1 MTVNAFII
9 PDHDVHPVWFPAC
22 STGLLPVWRPTDLVS
37 RTVPHY
43 LGLAVLLAGLSMVSP
58 FSIDTFFPSFRAME
72 ADLGVSR
79 WQMQQTLTAY
89 MLPYAVT
96 ALFHGP
102 LSDALGRR
110 PVIIWGM
117 GLYTLGSLACV
128 FAPNFASLLAFR
140 ALQGATAGAGM
151 VVGRAI
157 VRDLYD
163 GPQAQRL
170 MSLVTL
176 IFGVAPAL
184 APVIGGWIHVAL
196 GWRAV
201 FAFLALFGLVMVIA
215 AHIRLPET
223 HPPEQRVPFS
233 LQSLAA
239 GAFRVICDRQFLLL
253 ALAASFNFL
262 GVFCYVGAAP
272 ALILDHWKLSE
283 TQFIWLFL
291 PVIAGF
297 TVGAMLSGRLA
308 GRIPAMRQAGIGFA
322 LIVTTCTLRL
332 LLHGLFAEIPIYVQQ
347 IALLLSG
354 IATQLVFPVLT
365 LRMLDLFPQARGSAA
380 SMQSFVALTL
390 ASLMAGVLVPL
401 AQASL
406 MHLALLSALSVWL
419 GLVFWEIE
427 RRLSGPAV

>member
-1 MTVNAFII
+1 LIVA
-9 PDHDVHPVWFPAC
+9 P
-22 STGLLPVWRPTDLVS
+22 VS
-37 RTVPHY
+37 RPLPPY

-72 ADLGVSR
+72 ADLQVSR

-89 MLPYAVT
+89 MLPYAFT

-110 PVIIWGM
+110 PVIIWGL
-117 GLYTLGSLACV
+117 GFYTLGSLACV
-128 FAPNFASLLAFR
+128 LAPNFVSLLAFR

-157 VRDLYD
+157 VRDLYE

-201 FAFLALFGLVMVIA
+201 FAFLALFGLVLVIVS
-215 AHIRLPET
+215 HLKLPET
-223 HPPEQRVPFS
+223 HAPEHRVPFS
-233 LQSLAA
+233 LRELTTAA
-239 GAFRVICDRQFLLL
+239 YRVISDRQFLLL
-253 ALAASFNFL
+253 ALAASCNFL
-262 GVFCYVGAAP
+262 GAFCYISAAP
-272 ALILDHWKLSE
+272 ALILDHWQLGE

-291 PVIAGF
+291 PIIAGF
-297 TVGAMLSGRLA
+297 TLGAILSGQLA
-308 GRIPAMRQAGIGFA
+308 GRMAPMRQAGFGFA
-322 LIVTTCTLRL
+322 LIAVTCTLRL
-332 LLHGLFAEIPIYVQQ
+332 FLHWQFAEVPIGLQQ
-347 IALLLSG
+347 AALFLSG
-354 IATQLVFPVLT
+354 ISTQLVFPVLT

-380 SMQSFVALTL
+380 SMQSFVSLSA
-390 ASLMAGVLVPL
+390 ASLIAGVFVPL
-401 AQASL
+401 VQASL
-406 MHLALLSALSVWL
+406 LQLALLSALSVWL
-419 GLVFWEIE
+419 GLLLWRVEIWLS
-427 RRLSGPAV
+427 RRAG

>member
-1 MTVNAFII
+1 LIVA
-9 PDHDVHPVWFPAC
+9 P
-22 STGLLPVWRPTDLVS
+22 VS
-37 RTVPHY
+37 RPLPPY

-72 ADLGVSR
+72 ADLQVSR

-89 MLPYAVT
+89 MLPYAFT

-110 PVIIWGM
+110 PVIIWGL
-117 GLYTLGSLACV
+117 GFYTLGSLACV
-128 FAPNFASLLAFR
+128 LAPNFVSLLAFR

-157 VRDLYD
+157 VRDLYE

-201 FAFLALFGLVMVIA
+201 FAFLALFGLVLVIVS
-215 AHIRLPET
+215 HLKLPET
-223 HPPEQRVPFS
+223 HAPENRVPVS
-233 LQSLAA
+233 LRELTTAA
-239 GAFRVICDRQFLLL
+239 YRVISDRQFLLL
-253 ALAASFNFL
+253 ALAASCNFL
-262 GVFCYVGAAP
+262 GAFCYISAAP
-272 ALILDHWKLSE
+272 ALILDHWQLGE

-291 PVIAGF
+291 PIIAGF
-297 TVGAMLSGRLA
+297 TLGAILSGQLA
-308 GRIPAMRQAGIGFA
+308 GRMAPMRQAGFGFA
-322 LIVTTCTLRL
+322 LITVTCTLRL
-332 LLHGLFAEIPIYVQQ
+332 FLHWQFAEVPIWLQQ
-347 IALLLSG
+347 GALFLSG
-354 IATQLVFPVLT
+354 ISTQLVFPVLT

-380 SMQSFVALTL
+380 SMQSFVSLSA
-390 ASLMAGVLVPL
+390 ASLIAGVFVPL
-401 AQASL
+401 VQASL
-406 MHLALLSALSVWL
+406 LQLALLSALSVWL
-419 GLVFWEIE
+419 GVVLWRFEIW
-427 RRLSGPAV
+427 LSRPVG

>member
-1 MTVNAFII
+1 VKDRLAGF
-9 PDHDVHPVWFPAC
+9 
-22 STGLLPVWRPTDLVS
+22 
-37 RTVPHY
+37 
-43 LGLAVLLAGLSMVSP
+43 GLAVLLAGLSMVSP

-79 WQMQQTLTAY
+79 LQMQQTLTAY

-110 PVIIWGM
+110 PVIIWGL
-117 GLYTLGSLACV
+117 GVYTLGSLACV
-128 FAPNFASLLAFR
+128 LAPNFASLLVFR

-157 VRDLYD
+157 VRDLYE
-163 GPQAQRL
+163 GPEAQRL

-184 APVIGGWIHVAL
+184 APVVGGWIHVVL

-201 FAFLALFGLVMVIA
+201 FAFLALFGLTMVIA
-215 AHIRLPET
+215 THTRLPET
-223 HPPEQRVPFS
+223 HAPEHRVPFS
-233 LQSLAA
+233 LRTLAE
-239 GAFRVICDRQFLLL
+239 GAFRIIRDRQFLLL

-262 GVFCYVGAAP
+262 GVFCYIGAAP
-272 ALILDHWKLSE
+272 ALILDHWQLSE

-297 TVGAMLSGRLA
+297 TVGATLSGQLA
-308 GRIPAMRQAGIGFA
+308 GRMPPMRQAGFGFA
-322 LIVTTCTLRL
+322 LIVITCTLRL
-332 LLHGLFAEIPIYVQQ
+332 LLHWQFAEVPIWLQQ
-347 IALLLSG
+347 AALFLSG

-365 LRMLDLFPQARGSAA
+365 LRMLDLFPKARGSAA
-380 SMQSFVALTL
+380 SMQSFV
-390 ASLMAGVLVPL
+390 SLSVAGITVGVLVPL
-401 AQASL
+401 VQASL
-406 MHLALLSALSVWL
+406 AHLALLSALSVWL
-419 GLVFWEIE
+419 GFSLWRLE
-427 RRLSGPAV
+427 RRLSMRVG

>member
-1 MTVNAFII
+1 
-9 PDHDVHPVWFPAC
+9 
-22 STGLLPVWRPTDLVS
+22 
-37 RTVPHY
+37 VPRNTPQY
-43 LGLAVLLAGLSMVSP
+43 LGLAVLLAGLSMISP

-96 ALFHGP
+96 ALFYGP
-102 LSDALGRR
+102 LSDAVGRR
-110 PVIIWGM
+110 PVIIWSIGF
-117 GLYTLGSLACV
+117 YTLGSLACV
-128 FAPNFASLLAFR
+128 LAPNFISLLAFR
-140 ALQGATAGAGM
+140 AVQGMTAGAGM

-157 VRDLYD
+157 VRDLYE

-201 FAFLALFGLVMVIA
+201 FAFLALFGLVMVVA
-215 AHIRLPET
+215 SHIRLPET
-223 HPPEQRVPFS
+223 HAPEHRVPFS
-233 LQSLAA
+233 L
-239 GAFRVICDRQFLLL
+239 RVLVLSTFGVIRDRQFLLL

-262 GVFCYVGAAP
+262 GVFCYVGASP
-272 ALILDHWKLSE
+272 ALILDHWQLGE

-297 TVGAMLSGRLA
+297 TVGATLSGRLA
-308 GRIPAMRQAGIGFA
+308 GRVPPMRQAGFGFA
-322 LIVTTCTLRL
+322 LIVATCTLRL
-332 LLHGLFAEIPIYVQQ
+332 LLHWQFAEVPIWLQQ
-347 IALLLSG
+347 GALLLSG

-365 LRMLDLFPQARGSAA
+365 LRMLDLFPRARGAAA
-380 SMQSFVALTL
+380 SMQSFISLSV
-390 ASLMAGVLVPL
+390 ASLTVGVLVPL
-401 AQASL
+401 VQSSL
-406 MHLALLSALSVWL
+406 MDLALLSALSVWL
-419 GLVFWEIE
+419 GVLLWRFEIWLS
-427 RRLSGPAV
+427 RRAG

>member
-1 MTVNAFII
+1 M
-9 PDHDVHPVWFPAC
+9 
-22 STGLLPVWRPTDLVS
+22 
-37 RTVPHY
+37 
-43 LGLAVLLAGLSMVSP
+43 LLAGLSMVSP

-72 ADLGVSR
+72 ADLNVSR

-110 PVIIWGM
+110 PVIIWGLS
-117 GLYTLGSLACV
+117 LYTLGSLACV
-128 FAPNFASLLAFR
+128 LAPNFGSLLAFR
-140 ALQGATAGAGM
+140 AVQGATAGAGM

-215 AHIRLPET
+215 SHIRLPET
-223 HPPEQRVPFS
+223 HAPEHRVPFS
-233 LQSLAA
+233 LRTLAA
-239 GAFRVICDRQFLLL
+239 AAYRVICDRQFLLL

-272 ALILDHWKLSE
+272 SLILDHWKLGE

-291 PVIAGF
+291 PIIAGF
-297 TVGAMLSGRLA
+297 TLGATLSGRLA
-308 GRIPAMRQAGIGFA
+308 GRIPPMRQAGFGFA

-332 LLHGLFAEIPIYVQQ
+332 LLHWQFGALPIWLQQ
-347 IALLLSG
+347 IALFLSG

-380 SMQSFVALTL
+380 SMQSFVSLAV
-390 ASLMAGVLVPL
+390 ASLTVGVLVPL
-401 AQASL
+401 VQASL
-406 MHLALLSALSVWL
+406 MHLALLSAFSVWL
-419 GLVFWEIE
+419 GLALWRVEC
-427 RRLSGPAV
+427 RLSGQGV

>member
-1 MTVNAFII
+1 MSAI
-9 PDHDVHPVWFPAC
+9 A
-22 STGLLPVWRPTDLVS
+22 VS
-37 RTVPHY
+37 RAAPTY

-72 ADLGVSR
+72 AELQVSR

-110 PVIIWGM
+110 PVIIWGL
-117 GLYTLGSLACV
+117 GFYTLGSLACV
-128 FAPNFASLLAFR
+128 LAPNFISLLAFR

-157 VRDLYD
+157 VRDLYE

-184 APVIGGWIHVAL
+184 APVIGGWIHVVL

-201 FAFLALFGLVMVIA
+201 FAFLALFGLVLVIA
-215 AHIRLPET
+215 SHLRLPET
-223 HPPEQRVPFS
+223 HAAERRMPFS
-233 LQSLAA
+233 LRELTMAA
-239 GAFRVICDRQFLLL
+239 YRVIRDRQFVLL
-253 ALAASFNFL
+253 ALAASCNFL
-262 GVFCYVGAAP
+262 GAFCYVGAAP
-272 ALILDHWKLSE
+272 ALILDHWQLGE

-291 PVIAGF
+291 PIIAGF
-297 TVGAMLSGRLA
+297 TLGAILSGQLA
-308 GRIPAMRQAGIGFA
+308 GRVPPMRQAGFGFA
-322 LIVTTCTLRL
+322 LIAVTVTLRL
-332 LLHGLFAEIPIYVQQ
+332 FLHWQLAELPIWLQQAALF
-347 IALLLSG
+347 LSG

-380 SMQSFVALTL
+380 SMQSFVSLSV
-390 ASLMAGVLVPL
+390 ASLATGVFVPL
-401 AQASL
+401 VQASL
-406 MHLALLSALSVWL
+406 LQLALLSASSVWL
-419 GLVFWEIE
+419 GVLLWRLEIW
-427 RRLSGPAV
+427 LSKRTK

>member
-1 MTVNAFII
+1 
-9 PDHDVHPVWFPAC
+9 
-22 STGLLPVWRPTDLVS
+22 VS
-37 RTVPHY
+37 RTAPGY

-72 ADLGVSR
+72 AELQVSR

-110 PVIIWGM
+110 PVIIWGL
-117 GLYTLGSLACV
+117 GFYTLGSLACV
-128 FAPNFASLLAFR
+128 LAPNFVSLLAFR

-157 VRDLYD
+157 VRDLYE

-201 FAFLALFGLVMVIA
+201 FAFLALFGLVLVVVS
-215 AHIRLPET
+215 HVRLPET
-223 HPPEQRVPFS
+223 HAPEHRVPFALRELS
-233 LQSLAA
+233 TAA
-239 GAFRVICDRQFLLL
+239 YRVIRNRQFLLL
-253 ALAASFNFL
+253 ALAASLNFL
-262 GVFCYVGAAP
+262 GAFCYISAAP
-272 ALILDHWKLSE
+272 ALILDHWQLGE
-283 TQFIWLFL
+283 TQFFWLFF

-297 TVGAMLSGRLA
+297 TLGAILSGRLA
-308 GRIPAMRQAGIGFA
+308 GRIPPMRQAGMGFA
-322 LIVTTCTLRL
+322 LIVVTCTLRF
-332 LLHGLFAEIPIYVQQ
+332 LLHWQFDPVPIVVQQ
-347 IALLLSG
+347 FALFLSG
-354 IATQLVFPVLT
+354 ISTQLVFPVLT
-365 LRMLDLFPQARGSAA
+365 LRMLDIFPQARGSAA
-380 SMQSFVALTL
+380 SMQSFVSLSL
-390 ASLMAGVLVPL
+390 ASLVAGVFVPMV
-401 AQASL
+401 QASL
-406 MHLALLSALSVWL
+406 TQLAFVSALSVWL
-419 GLVFWEIE
+419 GLVLWRIEI
-427 RRLSGPAV
+427 RLSARMA

>member
-1 MTVNAFII
+1 VKDRLAGF
-9 PDHDVHPVWFPAC
+9 
-22 STGLLPVWRPTDLVS
+22 
-37 RTVPHY
+37 
-43 LGLAVLLAGLSMVSP
+43 GLAVLLAGLSMVSP

-79 WQMQQTLTAY
+79 LQMQQTLTAY

-110 PVIIWGM
+110 PVIIWGL
-117 GLYTLGSLACV
+117 GVYTLGSLACV
-128 FAPNFASLLAFR
+128 LAPNFASLLVFR

-157 VRDLYD
+157 VRDLYE
-163 GPQAQRL
+163 GPEAQRL

-184 APVIGGWIHVAL
+184 APVVGGWIHVVL

-201 FAFLALFGLVMVIA
+201 FAFLALFGLTMVIA
-215 AHIRLPET
+215 THTRLPET
-223 HPPEQRVPFS
+223 HAPEHRVPFS
-233 LQSLAA
+233 LRTLAE
-239 GAFRVICDRQFLLL
+239 GAFRIIRDRQFLLL

-262 GVFCYVGAAP
+262 GVFCYIGAAP
-272 ALILDHWKLSE
+272 ALILDHWRLSE

-297 TVGAMLSGRLA
+297 TVGATLSGQLA
-308 GRIPAMRQAGIGFA
+308 GRMPPMRQAGFGFA
-322 LIVTTCTLRL
+322 LIVITCTLRL
-332 LLHGLFAEIPIYVQQ
+332 LLHWQFAEVPIWLQQ
-347 IALLLSG
+347 AALFLSG

-365 LRMLDLFPQARGSAA
+365 LRMLDLFPKARGSAA
-380 SMQSFVALTL
+380 SMQSFV
-390 ASLMAGVLVPL
+390 SLSVAGITVGVLVPL
-401 AQASL
+401 VQASL
-406 MHLALLSALSVWL
+406 AHLALLSALSVWL
-419 GLVFWEIE
+419 GLALWRLE
-427 RRLSGPAV
+427 RRLSMRVG

>member
-1 MTVNAFII
+1 
-9 PDHDVHPVWFPAC
+9 
-22 STGLLPVWRPTDLVS
+22 
-37 RTVPHY
+37 
-43 LGLAVLLAGLSMVSP
+43 MVSP

-72 ADLGVSR
+72 ADLDVSR

-89 MLPYAVT
+89 MLPYAIT

-110 PVIIWGM
+110 PVIIWGI
-117 GLYTLGSLACV
+117 GFYTLGSLACV
-128 FAPNFASLLAFR
+128 LTPNFTSLLLFR

-157 VRDLYD
+157 VRDLYE

-176 IFGVAPAL
+176 IFGIAPAL

-201 FAFLALFGLVMVIA
+201 FAFLALFGLTLVI
-215 AHIRLPET
+215 ISYRKLPET
-223 HPPEQRVPFS
+223 HAVEHRVPFS
-233 LQSLAA
+233 LQTLARTS
-239 GAFRVICDRQFLLL
+239 FRVISDRQFLLL

-262 GVFCYVGAAP
+262 GVFCYIGAAP
-272 ALILDHWKLSE
+272 SLILDHWQLSE

-297 TVGAMLSGRLA
+297 TLGATLSGRLA
-308 GRIPAMRQAGIGFA
+308 GRMPPMRQAGFGFV
-322 LIVTTCTLRL
+322 LIVVTSTLRV
-332 LLHGLFAEIPIYVQQ
+332 LLHWQLDTVPILVQQ
-347 IALLLSG
+347 IALFLSG
-354 IATQLVFPVLT
+354 VATQLVFPVLT

-380 SMQSFVALTL
+380 SMQSFVSLSV
-390 ASLMAGVLVPL
+390 ASLTVGMLVPL
-401 AQASL
+401 VQASL
-406 MHLALLSALSVWL
+406 IHLALLSALSVWL
-419 GLVFWEIE
+419 GMLLWRIACRTTTVA
-427 RRLSGPAV
+427 G

>member
-1 MTVNAFII
+1 MKDRLAGF
-9 PDHDVHPVWFPAC
+9 
-22 STGLLPVWRPTDLVS
+22 
-37 RTVPHY
+37 
-43 LGLAVLLAGLSMVSP
+43 GLAVLLAGLSMVSP

-79 WQMQQTLTAY
+79 LQMQQTLTAY

-110 PVIIWGM
+110 PVIIWGL
-117 GLYTLGSLACV
+117 GFYTLGSLACV
-128 FAPNFASLLAFR
+128 LAPNFASLLVFR

-157 VRDLYD
+157 VRDLYE
-163 GPQAQRL
+163 GAEAQRL

-184 APVIGGWIHVAL
+184 APVVGGWIHVVM

-201 FAFLALFGLVMVIA
+201 FAFLALFGLTMVIA
-215 AHIRLPET
+215 THIRLPET
-223 HPPEQRVPFS
+223 HPPEHRVPFS
-233 LQSLAA
+233 LRTLAA
-239 GAFRVICDRQFLLL
+239 GAYRVIRDRQFLLL

-262 GVFCYVGAAP
+262 GVFCYIGAAP
-272 ALILDHWKLSE
+272 ALILDHWQLGE

-297 TVGAMLSGRLA
+297 TLGATLSGQLA
-308 GRIPAMRQAGIGFA
+308 GRMPPMRQAGFGFA
-322 LIVTTCTLRL
+322 LIVVTCTVRL
-332 LLHGLFAEIPIYVQQ
+332 LLHWQFASVPIYLQQ
-347 IALLLSG
+347 IALFLSG

-365 LRMLDLFPQARGSAA
+365 LRMLDLFPKARGSAA
-380 SMQSFVALTL
+380 SMQSFVSLSV
-390 ASLMAGVLVPL
+390 ASLTVGVLVPL
-401 AQASL
+401 VQASL
-406 MHLALLSALSVWL
+406 AHLALLSALSVWL
-419 GLVFWEIE
+419 GFALWRLE
-427 RRLSGPAV
+427 RRLSMRVG

>member
-1 MTVNAFII
+1 
-9 PDHDVHPVWFPAC
+9 
-22 STGLLPVWRPTDLVS
+22 
-37 RTVPHY
+37 
-43 LGLAVLLAGLSMVSP
+43 VLLAGLSMVSP

-72 ADLGVSR
+72 AELQVSR

-110 PVIIWGM
+110 PVIIWGL
-117 GLYTLGSLACV
+117 GFYTLGSLACV
-128 FAPNFASLLAFR
+128 LAPNFISLLAFR

-157 VRDLYD
+157 VRDLYE

-184 APVIGGWIHVAL
+184 APVIGGWIHVVL

-201 FAFLALFGLVMVIA
+201 FAFLALFGLVLVIA
-215 AHIRLPET
+215 SHLRLPET
-223 HPPEQRVPFS
+223 HAAERRMPFS
-233 LQSLAA
+233 LRELTMAA
-239 GAFRVICDRQFLLL
+239 YRVIRDRQFVLL
-253 ALAASFNFL
+253 ALAASCNFL
-262 GVFCYVGAAP
+262 GAFCYVGAAP
-272 ALILDHWKLSE
+272 ALILDHWQLGE

-291 PVIAGF
+291 PIIAGF
-297 TVGAMLSGRLA
+297 TLGAILSGQLA
-308 GRIPAMRQAGIGFA
+308 GRVPPMRQAGFGFA
-322 LIVTTCTLRL
+322 LIAVTVTLRL
-332 LLHGLFAEIPIYVQQ
+332 FLHWQLAELPIWLQQAALF
-347 IALLLSG
+347 LSG

-380 SMQSFVALTL
+380 SMQSFVSLSV
-390 ASLMAGVLVPL
+390 ASLATGVFVPL
-401 AQASL
+401 VQASL
-406 MHLALLSALSVWL
+406 LQLALLSASSVWL
-419 GLVFWEIE
+419 GVLLWRLEIW
-427 RRLSGPAV
+427 LSKRTK

>member
-1 MTVNAFII
+1 MTRA
-9 PDHDVHPVWFPAC
+9 
-22 STGLLPVWRPTDLVS
+22 
-37 RTVPHY
+37 VPQY

-96 ALFHGP
+96 ALLYGP

-110 PVIIWGM
+110 PVIIWGL
-117 GLYTLGSLACV
+117 GFYTLGSLACV
-128 FAPNFASLLAFR
+128 LAPNFTSLLVFR

-157 VRDLYD
+157 VRDLYE

-184 APVIGGWIHVAL
+184 APVVGGWIHVAL

-201 FAFLALFGLVMVIA
+201 FAFLALFGLTLVIVS
-215 AHIRLPET
+215 HIRLPET
-223 HPPEQRVPFS
+223 HAPEHRVPFS
-233 LQSLAA
+233 MRTLAG
-239 GAFRVICDRQFLLL
+239 GAFRVIRDRQFLLL

-262 GVFCYVGAAP
+262 GVFCYVGASP
-272 ALILDHWKLSE
+272 ALILDHWQLSE

-297 TVGAMLSGRLA
+297 TVGATLSGRLA
-308 GRIPAMRQAGIGFA
+308 GRMPPMRQAGFGFA
-322 LIVTTCTLRL
+322 LIVVTCTLRL
-332 LLHGLFAEIPIYVQQ
+332 LLHWQYGDLPIWLQQ
-347 IALLLSG
+347 IALFLSG

-365 LRMLDLFPQARGSAA
+365 LRMLDLFPRARGAAA
-380 SMQSFVALTL
+380 SMQSFISLSV
-390 ASLMAGVLVPL
+390 ASLTVGVLVPL
-401 AQASL
+401 VQASL

-419 GLVFWEIE
+419 GLALWRVEG
-427 RRLSGPAV
+427 RLSGRAG

>member
-1 MTVNAFII
+1 MKDRLAGF
-9 PDHDVHPVWFPAC
+9 
-22 STGLLPVWRPTDLVS
+22 
-37 RTVPHY
+37 
-43 LGLAVLLAGLSMVSP
+43 GLAVLLAGLSMVSP

-79 WQMQQTLTAY
+79 LQMQQTLTAY

-110 PVIIWGM
+110 PVIIWGL
-117 GLYTLGSLACV
+117 GVYTLGSLACV
-128 FAPNFASLLAFR
+128 LAPNFASLLVFR

-157 VRDLYD
+157 VRDLYE
-163 GPQAQRL
+163 GPEAQRL

-184 APVIGGWIHVAL
+184 APVVGGWIHVVL

-201 FAFLALFGLVMVIA
+201 FAFLALFGLTMVIA
-215 AHIRLPET
+215 THTRLPET
-223 HPPEQRVPFS
+223 HAPEHRVPFS
-233 LQSLAA
+233 LRTLAE
-239 GAFRVICDRQFLLL
+239 GAFRIIRDRQFLLL

-262 GVFCYVGAAP
+262 GVFCYIGAAP
-272 ALILDHWKLSE
+272 ALILDHWRLSE

-297 TVGAMLSGRLA
+297 TVGATLSGQLA
-308 GRIPAMRQAGIGFA
+308 GRMPPMRQAGFGFA
-322 LIVTTCTLRL
+322 LIVITCTLRL
-332 LLHGLFAEIPIYVQQ
+332 LLHWQFAEVPIWLQQ
-347 IALLLSG
+347 AALFLSG

-365 LRMLDLFPQARGSAA
+365 LRMLDLFPKARGSAA
-380 SMQSFVALTL
+380 SMQSFV
-390 ASLMAGVLVPL
+390 SLSVAGITVGVLVPL
-401 AQASL
+401 VQASL
-406 MHLALLSALSVWL
+406 AHLALLSALSVWL
-419 GLVFWEIE
+419 GLALWRLE
-427 RRLSGPAV
+427 RRLSMRVG

>member
-1 MTVNAFII
+1 MKDRLAGF
-9 PDHDVHPVWFPAC
+9 
-22 STGLLPVWRPTDLVS
+22 
-37 RTVPHY
+37 
-43 LGLAVLLAGLSMVSP
+43 GLAVLLAGLSMVSP

-79 WQMQQTLTAY
+79 LQMQQTLTAY

-110 PVIIWGM
+110 PVIIWGL
-117 GLYTLGSLACV
+117 GVYTLGSLACV
-128 FAPNFASLLAFR
+128 LAPNFASLLVFR

-157 VRDLYD
+157 VRDLYE
-163 GPQAQRL
+163 GPEAQRL

-184 APVIGGWIHVAL
+184 APVVGGWIHVVL

-201 FAFLALFGLVMVIA
+201 FAFLALFGLTMVIA
-215 AHIRLPET
+215 THTRLPET
-223 HPPEQRVPFS
+223 HAPEHRVPFS
-233 LQSLAA
+233 LRTLAE
-239 GAFRVICDRQFLLL
+239 GAFRIIRDRQFLLL

-262 GVFCYVGAAP
+262 GVFCYIGAAP
-272 ALILDHWKLSE
+272 ALILDHWQLSE

-297 TVGAMLSGRLA
+297 TVGATLSGQLA
-308 GRIPAMRQAGIGFA
+308 GRMPPMRQAGFGFA
-322 LIVTTCTLRL
+322 LIVITCTLRL
-332 LLHGLFAEIPIYVQQ
+332 LLHWQFAEVPIWLQQ
-347 IALLLSG
+347 AALFLSG

-365 LRMLDLFPQARGSAA
+365 LRMLDLFPKARGSAA
-380 SMQSFVALTL
+380 SMQSFV
-390 ASLMAGVLVPL
+390 SLSVAGITVGVLVPL
-401 AQASL
+401 VQASL
-406 MHLALLSALSVWL
+406 AHLALLSALSVWL
-419 GLVFWEIE
+419 GFSLWRLE
-427 RRLSGPAV
+427 RRLSMRVG

>member
-1 MTVNAFII
+1 M
-9 PDHDVHPVWFPAC
+9 
-22 STGLLPVWRPTDLVS
+22 
-37 RTVPHY
+37 
-43 LGLAVLLAGLSMVSP
+43 LLAGLSMVSP

-72 ADLGVSR
+72 ADLQVSR

-89 MLPYAVT
+89 MLPYAFT

-110 PVIIWGM
+110 PVIIWGL
-117 GLYTLGSLACV
+117 GFYTLGSLACV
-128 FAPNFASLLAFR
+128 LAPNFVSLLAFR

-157 VRDLYD
+157 VRDLYE

-201 FAFLALFGLVMVIA
+201 FAFLALFGLVLVIA
-215 AHIRLPET
+215 SHLRLPET
-223 HPPEQRVPFS
+223 HAPEHRVPFS
-233 LQSLAA
+233 LRELTTAA
-239 GAFRVICDRQFLLL
+239 YRVIRDRQFLLL
-253 ALAASFNFL
+253 ALASSCNFL
-262 GVFCYVGAAP
+262 GAFCYVSAAP
-272 ALILDHWKLSE
+272 ALILDHWQLGE

-291 PVIAGF
+291 PIIAGF
-297 TVGAMLSGRLA
+297 TLGAILSGQLA
-308 GRIPAMRQAGIGFA
+308 GRMAPMRQAGFGFV
-322 LIVTTCTLRL
+322 LIVVTCTLRL
-332 LLHGLFAEIPIYVQQ
+332 FLHWQFSEVPIWLQQGALF
-347 IALLLSG
+347 LSG

-380 SMQSFVALTL
+380 SMQSFVSLSA
-390 ASLMAGVLVPL
+390 ASLTAGIFVPL
-401 AQASL
+401 VQGSL
-406 MHLALLSALSVWL
+406 LQLALLSALSVWL
-419 GLVFWEIE
+419 GVVLWRVEIW
-427 RRLSGPAV
+427 LSGRAG

>member
-1 MTVNAFII
+1 M
-9 PDHDVHPVWFPAC
+9 
-22 STGLLPVWRPTDLVS
+22 S
-37 RTVPHY
+37 RTAPQY

-72 ADLGVSR
+72 ADLHVSR

-96 ALFHGP
+96 ALLHGP

-110 PVIIWGM
+110 PVIIWG
-117 GLYTLGSLACV
+117 LSFYTLGSLACV
-128 FAPNFASLLAFR
+128 LAPNFISLLAFR

-157 VRDLYD
+157 VRDLYE

-184 APVIGGWIHVAL
+184 APVIGGWIHVVL

-201 FAFLALFGLVMVIA
+201 FAFLALFGLVLVITS
-215 AHIRLPET
+215 HLRLPET
-223 HPPEQRVPFS
+223 HLPAQRVPFS
-233 LQSLAA
+233 LRALATVS
-239 GAFRVICDRQFLLL
+239 FRVICDRQFVLL

-262 GVFCYVGAAP
+262 GVFCYIGAAP
-272 ALILDHWKLSE
+272 ALILDHWQLGE

-291 PVIAGF
+291 PVITGF
-297 TVGAMLSGRLA
+297 TLGAILSGRLA
-308 GRIPAMRQAGIGFA
+308 GRIPPMRQAGYGFA
-322 LIVTTCTLRL
+322 LIVVTCTLRL
-332 LLHGLFAEIPIYVQQ
+332 ILHWRFDPVPVHLQQVALF
-347 IALLLSG
+347 LSG

-365 LRMLDLFPQARGSAA
+365 LRMLDLFPRARGSAA
-380 SMQSFVALTL
+380 SMQSFISLSV
-390 ASLMAGVLVPL
+390 ASLAVGVLVPFV
-401 AQASL
+401 QASL
-406 MHLALLSALSVWL
+406 LKLALLSALSVWL
-419 GLVFWEIE
+419 GLVLWRVES
-427 RRLSGPAV
+427 RLSARQRV

>member
-1 MTVNAFII
+1 M
-9 PDHDVHPVWFPAC
+9 
-22 STGLLPVWRPTDLVS
+22 
-37 RTVPHY
+37 
-43 LGLAVLLAGLSMVSP
+43 LLAGLSMVSP

-72 ADLGVSR
+72 AELQVSR

-110 PVIIWGM
+110 PVIIWGL
-117 GLYTLGSLACV
+117 GFYTLGSLACV
-128 FAPNFASLLAFR
+128 LAPNFISLLAFR

-157 VRDLYD
+157 VRDLYE

-184 APVIGGWIHVAL
+184 APVIGGWIHVVL

-201 FAFLALFGLVMVIA
+201 FAFLALFGLVLVIA
-215 AHIRLPET
+215 SHLRLPET
-223 HPPEQRVPFS
+223 HAAERRMPFS
-233 LQSLAA
+233 LRELTMAA
-239 GAFRVICDRQFLLL
+239 YRVIRDRQFVLL
-253 ALAASFNFL
+253 ALAASCNFL
-262 GVFCYVGAAP
+262 GAFCYVGAAP
-272 ALILDHWKLSE
+272 ALILDHWQLGE

-291 PVIAGF
+291 PIIAGF
-297 TVGAMLSGRLA
+297 TLGAILSGQLA
-308 GRIPAMRQAGIGFA
+308 GRVPPMRQAGFGFA
-322 LIVTTCTLRL
+322 LIAVTVTLRL
-332 LLHGLFAEIPIYVQQ
+332 FLHWQLAELPIWLQQAALF
-347 IALLLSG
+347 LSG

-380 SMQSFVALTL
+380 SMQSFVSLSV
-390 ASLMAGVLVPL
+390 ASLATGVFVPL
-401 AQASL
+401 VQASL
-406 MHLALLSALSVWL
+406 LQLALLSASSVWL
-419 GLVFWEIE
+419 GVLLWRLEIW
-427 RRLSGPAV
+427 LSKRTK

>member
-1 MTVNAFII
+1 
-9 PDHDVHPVWFPAC
+9 
-22 STGLLPVWRPTDLVS
+22 
-37 RTVPHY
+37 VPRNTPQY
-43 LGLAVLLAGLSMVSP
+43 LGLAVLLAGLSMISP

-96 ALFHGP
+96 ALFYGP
-102 LSDALGRR
+102 LSDAVGRR
-110 PVIIWGM
+110 PVIIWSIGF
-117 GLYTLGSLACV
+117 YTLASLACV
-128 FAPNFASLLAFR
+128 LAPNFISLLAFR
-140 ALQGATAGAGM
+140 AVQGMTAGAGM

-157 VRDLYD
+157 VRDLYE

-184 APVIGGWIHVAL
+184 APVVGGWIHVAL

-215 AHIRLPET
+215 SHIRLPET
-223 HPPEQRVPFS
+223 HAPEHRIPFS
-233 LQSLAA
+233 LQTLAVV
-239 GAFRVICDRQFLLL
+239 AFRVFCDRQFLLL

-262 GVFCYVGAAP
+262 GVFCYVGASP
-272 ALILDHWKLSE
+272 ALILDHWQLGE

-297 TVGAMLSGRLA
+297 TVGATLSGRLA
-308 GRIPAMRQAGIGFA
+308 GRVPPVRQAGFGFA
-322 LIVTTCTLRL
+322 LIVATCTLRL
-332 LLHGLFAEIPIYVQQ
+332 LLHWQFAEVPIWLQQ
-347 IALLLSG
+347 GALFLSG

-365 LRMLDLFPQARGSAA
+365 LRMLDLFPQARGSTA
-380 SMQSFVALTL
+380 SMQSFISLSV
-390 ASLMAGVLVPL
+390 ASLTVGVLVPL
-401 AQASL
+401 VQSSL
-406 MHLALLSALSVWL
+406 MDLALLSAFSVWL
-419 GLVFWEIE
+419 GVLLWRVEIW
-427 RRLSGPAV
+427 LSGRAG

>member
-1 MTVNAFII
+1 
-9 PDHDVHPVWFPAC
+9 
-22 STGLLPVWRPTDLVS
+22 
-37 RTVPHY
+37 
-43 LGLAVLLAGLSMVSP
+43 MVSP

-110 PVIIWGM
+110 PVIIWGL
-117 GLYTLGSLACV
+117 GFYTLGSLACML
-128 FAPNFASLLAFR
+128 APNFASLLVFR

-157 VRDLYD
+157 VRDLYE

-184 APVIGGWIHVAL
+184 APVVGGWIHVAL

-201 FAFLALFGLVMVIA
+201 FGFLALFGLTMVIA
-215 AHIRLPET
+215 SHIRLPET
-223 HPPEQRVPFS
+223 HAPEHRVPFS
-233 LQSLAA
+233 VRTLSV

-272 ALILDHWKLSE
+272 ALILDHWRLSE

-297 TVGAMLSGRLA
+297 TLGATLSGRLA
-308 GRIPAMRQAGIGFA
+308 GRIPPMRQAGFGFA
-322 LIVTTCTLRL
+322 LIVVTCTLRL
-332 LLHGLFAEIPIYVQQ
+332 LLHWQYGSVPIYLQQ

-354 IATQLVFPVLT
+354 MATQLVFPVLT
-365 LRMLDLFPQARGSAA
+365 LRMLDLFPKARGSAA
-380 SMQSFVALTL
+380 SMQSFVSLSV
-390 ASLMAGVLVPL
+390 ASLTVGVLVPL
-401 AQASL
+401 VQASL

-419 GLVFWEIE
+419 GLAFWRLEGWLSS
-427 RRLSGPAV
+427 RRAT

>member
-1 MTVNAFII
+1 M
-9 PDHDVHPVWFPAC
+9 P
-22 STGLLPVWRPTDLVS
+22 
-37 RTVPHY
+37 RTVPQY
-43 LGLAVLLAGLSMVSP
+43 LELAVLLAALAMVSP
-58 FSIDTFFPSFRAME
+58 FSIDTFFPSFRAIE
-72 ADLGVSR
+72 ADLDVSR

-110 PVIIWGM
+110 PVIIWG
-117 GLYTLGSLACV
+117 LSFYTLGSLACV
-128 FAPNFASLLAFR
+128 LTPNFNSLLVFR

-157 VRDLYD
+157 VRDLYE

-184 APVIGGWIHVAL
+184 APVVGGWIHVVL

-201 FAFLALFGLVMVIA
+201 FAFLALFGLTLVIA
-215 AHIRLPET
+215 SHIRLPET
-223 HPPEQRVPFS
+223 HAPERRVPFS
-233 LQSLAA
+233 LPELAA
-239 GAFRVICDRQFLLL
+239 TSFRVIRDRQFLLL
-253 ALAASFNFL
+253 ALAASCNFL

-272 ALILDHWKLSE
+272 ALILDHWQLSE

-297 TVGAMLSGRLA
+297 TLGAMLSGRLA
-308 GRIPAMRQAGIGFA
+308 GRMPPMRQAGFGFA
-322 LIVTTCTLRL
+322 LMVVTCTLRL
-332 LLHGLFAEIPIYVQQ
+332 LLHWQFDAVPIFLQQSALF
-347 IALLLSG
+347 LSG
-354 IATQLVFPVLT
+354 ISTQLVFPVLT

-380 SMQSFVALTL
+380 SMQSFVALSA

-401 AQASL
+401 LQASL
-406 MHLALLSALSVWL
+406 MHLALLSAFSVWL
-419 GLVFWEIE
+419 GLALWRIE
-427 RRLSGPAV
+427 QRYEQRYRCAVP

>member
-1 MTVNAFII
+1 
-9 PDHDVHPVWFPAC
+9 
-22 STGLLPVWRPTDLVS
+22 VS
-37 RTVPHY
+37 RTVPQY

-72 ADLGVSR
+72 ADLNVSR

-110 PVIIWGM
+110 PVIIWGL

-128 FAPNFASLLAFR
+128 LAPNFGSLLAFR
-140 ALQGATAGAGM
+140 AVQGATAGAGM

-157 VRDLYD
+157 VRDLYE

-201 FAFLALFGLVMVIA
+201 FAFLALFGLVMVISS
-215 AHIRLPET
+215 HIRLPET
-223 HPPEQRVPFS
+223 HAPEHRVPFS
-233 LQSLAA
+233 LRALAA
-239 GAFRVICDRQFLLL
+239 AAFRVIRDRQFLLL

-272 ALILDHWKLSE
+272 SLILDHWKLSE

-291 PVIAGF
+291 PIIAGF
-297 TVGAMLSGRLA
+297 TLGATLSGRLA
-308 GRIPAMRQAGIGFA
+308 GRIPPMRQAGFGFA

-332 LLHGLFAEIPIYVQQ
+332 LLHWQFGELPVWLQQ
-347 IALLLSG
+347 IALFLSG

-380 SMQSFVALTL
+380 STQSFVSLAV
-390 ASLMAGVLVPL
+390 ASLTVGILVPL
-401 AQASL
+401 VQASL
-406 MHLALLSALSVWL
+406 MHLALLSAFSVWF
-419 GLVFWEIE
+419 GLALWRVEC
-427 RRLSGPAV
+427 RLSAQVI